1 MERFDEDEIFYL
13 DEAKDK
19 RYVYKYITPDE
30 FQFIYD
36 CIQGEFK
43 NIVPYSSKTKLENK
57 IIAYLDPNI
66 ELKSIDFEKFNECL
80 FDVFH
85 SDILVIVVLS

>member
-43 NIVPYSSKTKLENK
+43 NNVPYSSKTKL
-57 IIAYLDPNI
+57 
-66 ELKSIDFEKFNECL
+66 
-80 FDVFH
+80 
-85 SDILVIVVLS
+85 